1 VAPSRRSTAANLP
14 RVRAM
19 RMGIVTRSPQREK
32 PDASGNCEASL
43 AKPRL
48 FDVEIDPDVTDWQCY
63 RYRVSTVVVP
73 LRNLVLGLRE

>member
-1 VAPSRRSTAANLP
+1 MYKRQ
-14 RVRAM
+14 
-19 RMGIVTRSPQREK
+19 GIVTRSPQREK
-32 PDASGNCEASL
+32 PDASNNCEASL